1 MKTLNIFIIAV
12 LLSAILLT
20 HYAAA
25 NLSGTG
31 LTPQNPADLI
41 PPTISYTPLF
51 NTNIT
56 GSRTLTATI
65 TDSDGVP
72 TTGIGLPILY
82 WKIDTG
88 GWNSA
93 TGTYIGG
100 NNYQFTFG
108 DGVVATDVV
117 YYYIVAQDS
126 AATPTI
132 GAFPSAGA
140 GGFTANPPAAATPPS
155 FPSNY
160 TVTYSPLSGDITVG
174 LTAFNRLMGK
184 NIIFEKVVKKV
195 VKNVFVQELNTDS
208 KSKSG
213 LLKVKQKSVVV
224 EEVDWI
230 PMENGKKYNGPLHIL
245 KSEHPG
251 FNFPMNINGA
261 YATITGAV
269 SDLNFRGVG
278 SALRFL
284 LDDASYS
291 SGESYPIVINIANDN
306 LPTSANT
313 VTIKPNTGVT
323 TSIST
328 SSDYI
333 PVFRILS
340 NYFTID
346 GSNTTNGTSR
356 DLTISNTSTLSPEVI
371 AFTSLGTTPVTGSGV
386 KNCNLIN
393 GINTSTAVVMTDFSF
408 SGGYFNGDVIQ
419 NNSIQN
425 SYYGIYCT
433 AVITPGNGSG
443 LSISGND
450 LNTSGTN
457 AIRYCGIYVLGFD
470 GATIS
475 GNNVANFE
483 NATDE
488 LDNGIW
494 LDNGTINTIVE
505 KNKIYNLGY
514 SGSNGYCAQAIKI
527 SSGVTSANITVSNN
541 VIYNIYGVG
550 YDYVDPSFLGNNPMG
565 IYLYG
570 SQSGINIFNNSI
582 NLYGN
587 TLNLGLAIS
596 IGICLGTGSSADI
609 RNNNIVNTLGLA
621 SSTGY
626 GSCAIYAQT
635 DNTQF
640 TDIDFNNYYVNPTG
654 AGVKSIGKL
663 STTTTA
669 LTLSDWATATGKDLF
684 SISADPGFTSAT
696 NLQPDV
702 NNVNCWNI
710 NAGALPMSVV
720 STDLNGNPRSTSVTN
735 GAIDI
740 GAYEFTPVIASGN
753 LIITGSISDAG
764 NSIISFAGTTLATIT
779 WHANGGT
786 LPTII
791 SAVFEP
797 GINPPNSG
805 SSSQFA
811 NENFTITVPDGSG
824 YLYDIVIKYNLA
836 RQGTI
841 TSENLFRMAKY
852 SSSVWTQ
859 FTSTPNTTD
868 KTIAVTGLSSFSTFS
883 FGDGNAPLPANFSSF
898 TSNVY
903 GRNVILKWTTASENN
918 NSGFEILRSA
928 QSDKGLWTKVGFV
941 AGNKTKTTPSN
952 YTFEDKELN
961 SGKYNYKLKQVD
973 YNGNYTYYN
982 LSSVVEVGIPAKYD
996 ISQNYPNPFNP
1007 VSKIDFSLPFDSRI
1021 SINLY
1026 DLSGREVLTLANEQ
1040 RPAGYYTVQING
1052 VNLASGVYFY
1062 RLIAEGNGQKIIMTK
1077 KAMLIK

>member
-12 LLSAILLT
+12 LLSAILFT
-20 HYAAA
+20 QYAAA

-31 LTPQNPADLI
+31 LTPQNPADLN
-41 PPTISYTPLF
+41 PPIISYTPLI
-51 NTNIT
+51 NTNST

-72 TTGIGLPILY
+72 TTGIGLPVLY

-88 GWNSA
+88 SWNSA
-93 TGTYIGG
+93 TGTFIGG

-108 DGVVATDVV
+108 GGVVVADIV

-126 AATPTI
+126 AATPTV
-132 GAFPSAGA
+132 GAFPSGGA
-140 GGFTANPPAAATPPS
+140 GGFTANPPAAATPPT

-174 LTAFNRLMGK
+174 LTAFNRIMGK
-184 NIIFEKVVKKV
+184 HITFEKVVKKV
-195 VKNVFVQELNTDS
+195 VKNVFVQEINSDS

-213 LLKVKQKSVVV
+213 LLKVKQKSVTV
-224 EEVDWI
+224 EQVDWI

-245 KSEHPG
+245 KSEHPE
-251 FNFPMNINGA
+251 FSFPMNINGV

-278 SALRFL
+278 GVTRLL
-284 LDDASYS
+284 LDDASYTT
-291 SGESYPIVINIANDN
+291 GESYPIVINIANEN
-306 LPTSANT
+306 MPSSTNT
-313 VTIKPNTGVT
+313 ISIKPNTGVT

-346 GSNTTNGTSR
+346 GSNSTSGTTR

-371 AFTSLGTTPVTGSGV
+371 AFTSLGTTPITGSGV
-386 KNCNLIN
+386 INCNLIN

-408 SGGYFNGDVIQ
+408 SGGYFNGIAIQ
-419 NNSIQN
+419 NNSIQK
-425 SYYGIYCT
+425 SYYGIYGTSVT
-433 AVITPGNGSG
+433 ALGTGSG
-443 LSISGND
+443 LNISGND
-450 LNTSGTN
+450 LNSIGSN
-457 AIRYCGIYVLGFD
+457 AIRYCGIYIQGFN
-470 GATIS
+470 GAIIS
-475 GNNVANFE
+475 GNNIANFD
-483 NATDE
+483 NTDDE

-494 LDNGTINTIVE
+494 VDAGNKNTVIE

-514 SGSNGYCAQAIKI
+514 GGSNGYCAQAIKI
-527 SSGVTSANITVSNN
+527 SSGNSPSNITISNN

-550 YDYVDPSFLGNNPMG
+550 YDYVGNLGNNPMA

-570 SQSGINIFNNSI
+570 TQSGISIFNNSI

-587 TLNLGLAIS
+587 TLNLGLAMS
-596 IGICLGTGSSADI
+596 IGICLGAGSSADV

-621 SSTGY
+621 GSSGY
-626 GSCAIYAQT
+626 GSCAIYAQG

-654 AGVKSIGKL
+654 TGVAAIGKF
-663 STTTTA
+663 STTITA
-669 LTLSDWATATGKDLF
+669 LTLSDWATATGKDIF
-684 SISADPGFTSAT
+684 SITADPGFTSPT

-702 NNVNCWNI
+702 NNVNSWNV
-710 NAGALPMSVV
+710 NAGAFPLSAV
-720 STDLNGNPRSTSVTN
+720 STDINGNPRSTSVTT

-740 GAYEFTPVIASGN
+740 GAYEFTPVVSSGN
-753 LIITGSISDAG
+753 LTISGSIADNG

-786 LPTII
+786 LPTTI

-797 GINPPNSG
+797 GVNPPNAGG
-805 SSSQFA
+805 SSLYA
-811 NENFTITVPDGSG
+811 NENLTITVPDGSG
-824 YLYDIVIKYNLA
+824 YLYDIVNKYNLA

-841 TSENLFRMAKY
+841 SSESLFRIAKY

-868 KTIAVTGLSSFSTFS
+868 KTIAVTGLNSFSTFS
-883 FGDGNAPLPANFSSF
+883 FGDGNAPLPVNFSSF
-898 TSNVY
+898 TSNVS

-918 NSGFEILRSA
+918 NSGFDILRTA
-928 QSDKGLWTKVGFV
+928 QSDKGIWTKVGFV

-952 YTFEDKELN
+952 YSFEDRDLN

-973 YNGNYTYYN
+973 YNGNYTYFN
-982 LSSVVEVGIPAKYD
+982 LSNVVEVGIPVKYD

-1007 VSKIDFSLPFDSRI
+1007 VSKIDFSLPFDSKI
-1021 SINLY
+1021 SIKLY
-1026 DLSGREVLTLANEQ
+1026 DMTGREVLTLANEQ